1 LCWPSLRIIPEERRK
16 AHLALTKERKTQILE
31 KYVAML
37 ENARG
42 MVVTEYRGMTVNQLA
57 ALRAR
62 LRENNAS
69 LVVTKN
75 TLLKI
80 ALEQSGMAVPDEL
93 LNGPVAI
100 AIAYQDLPQTV
111 KNVLEFADDSDVF
124 VIKGGIIG
132 ESVVDSP
139 QLKTISE
146 LPPLET
152 LRAEILGMMTMPMT
166 QFLGLLDEPARGV
179 VAVIKAG
186 SEGLV
191 NVLAAYSQKD
201 AA

>member
-1 LCWPSLRIIPEERRK
+1 M
-16 AHLALTKERKTQILE
+16 ALTRERKTEILN
-31 KYVAML
+31 KYVSML
-37 ENARG
+37 QNAQG
-42 MVVTEYRGMTVNQLA
+42 MVVTEYRGMTVSQLDS
-57 ALRAR
+57 LRAR

-75 TLLKI
+75 TILKI
-80 ALEQSGMAVPDEL
+80 ALEQVGMAVPDEL
-93 LNGPVAI
+93 LTGPVAV
-100 AIAYQDLPQTV
+100 AVAYQDLPQTV
-111 KNVLEFADDSDVF
+111 KNVLEFAGTNDVF
-124 VIKGGIIG
+124 VVKGGILNQT
-132 ESVVDSP
+132 VVDSK

-152 LRAEILGMMTMPMT
+152 LRAQLLGMITMPMT
-166 QFLGLLDEPARGV
+166 QFLGLLNEPARGV

-191 NVLAAYSQKD
+191 NMLAAYSQKD

>member
-1 LCWPSLRIIPEERRK
+1 M
-16 AHLALTKERKTQILE
+16 ALTKERKAEILE
-31 KYVAML
+31 KYISL
-37 ENARG
+37 LQDARG
-42 MVVTEYRGMTVNQLA
+42 IVVTEYRGMTVNQLDG
-57 ALRAR
+57 LRAR

-75 TLLKI
+75 TLLKL
-80 ALEQSGMAVPDEL
+80 ALEQVGMAVPDEL
-93 LNGPVAI
+93 LSGPVAI
-100 AIAYQDLPQTV
+100 AIAHQDLPLTI
-111 KNVLEFADDSDVF
+111 KNVLEFADTTDIF
-124 VIKGGIIG
+124 VIKGGILNQT
-132 ESVVDSP
+132 VVDGP
-139 QLKTISE
+139 QLKAISE

-152 LRAEILGMMTMPMT
+152 LRAELLGVMTMPMT
-166 QFLGLLDEPARGV
+166 QFLGLLNEPARGV

>member
-1 LCWPSLRIIPEERRK
+1 M
-16 AHLALTKERKTQILE
+16 ALTKERKAEILE
-31 KYVAML
+31 KYVSML
-37 ENARG
+37 QDARG
-42 MVVTEYRGMTVNQLA
+42 LVVTEYRGMTVSQLD

-69 LVVTKN
+69 LVVSKN
-75 TLLKI
+75 TLLKM
-80 ALEQSGMAVPDEL
+80 ALKQTGMAVPDEL
-93 LNGPVAI
+93 LSGPVAI
-100 AIAYQDLPQTV
+100 AIAHQDLPQTI
-111 KNVLEFADDSDVF
+111 KSILEFAGTTDIF
-124 VIKGGIIG
+124 VVKGGILDQT
-132 ESVVDSP
+132 VVDGA
-139 QLKTISE
+139 QLKVISE

-152 LRAEILGMMTMPMT
+152 LRAGLLGVITMPMT
-166 QFLGLLDEPARGV
+166 QFLGLLNEPARGV

>member
-1 LCWPSLRIIPEERRK
+1 M
-16 AHLALTKERKTQILE
+16 ALTKERKTEILD
-31 KYVAML
+31 KYVSML
-37 ENARG
+37 QNAQG
-42 MVVTEYRGMTVNQLA
+42 LVVTEYRGMTVNQIGG
-57 ALRAR
+57 LRNR

-75 TLLKI
+75 TILKI
-80 ALEQSGMAVPDEL
+80 ALEQVGMAVPDDL
-93 LNGPVAI
+93 LSGPVAI
-100 AIAYQDLPQTV
+100 AIAYQDLPQTI
-111 KNVLEFADDSDVF
+111 KDVLEIAGSTDVF
-124 VIKGGIIG
+124 VVKGGIL
-132 ESVVDSP
+132 SQTVVDSS

-146 LPPLET
+146 LPPLEV
-152 LRAEILGMMTMPMT
+152 LRAQILGTLTMPMT
-166 QFLGLLDEPARGV
+166 QFLGLLNEPARGV

>member
-1 LCWPSLRIIPEERRK
+1 M
-16 AHLALTKERKTQILE
+16 ALTKERKTQILE

>member
-1 LCWPSLRIIPEERRK
+1 M
-16 AHLALTKERKTQILE
+16 ALTKERKTEILE
-31 KYVAML
+31 KYVSML
-37 ENARG
+37 QDARG
-42 MVVTEYRGMTVNQLA
+42 LVVTEYRGMTVNQLD

-69 LVVTKN
+69 LIVTKN
-75 TLLKI
+75 TLLKM
-80 ALEQSGMAVPDEL
+80 ALKQTDMAVPDEL
-93 LNGPVAI
+93 LSGPVAI
-100 AIAYQDLPQTV
+100 AIAHEDLPQTI
-111 KNVLEFADDSDVF
+111 KNVLEFANTTDVF
-124 VIKGGIIG
+124 IIKGGILN
-132 ESVVDSP
+132 ETVVDSA

-152 LRAEILGMMTMPMT
+152 LRAELLGMMTMPMT
-166 QFLGLLDEPARGV
+166 QFLGLLNEPARGV